1 MKEDDIRLL
10 MEISPDRE
18 HLLPGWQRGVEVQRA
33 KTVKAGDLL
42 YCRSYPIWDH
52 AARKEAES
60 AMDKARQRK
69 GTSAAQKRLD
79 ARKAEDKL
87 IQIINANFGV
97 GDHLVTCTYA
107 RGKEPRD
114 LAEAKRHMSNYMAR
128 VKRAYRKAGLPE
140 PRYVYVTEVT
150 TSNRWGVRYHHHMV
164 LQGGLPRA
172 TVEELWTKKHGICN
186 TKSAQR
192 QKEGLTGWAKYI
204 AKQVCGEAK
213 ADLFA
218 TRHRWSA
225 SKGLTVPQP
234 TTADKK
240 ISRRRVERIAQA
252 MERDPDVAKLHLE
265 ACYPGYEVLEMT
277 VRTSEWVRGAYIYA
291 TLCRKE
297 DTYGNH
303 QARRRGNHRQAGQGV
318 CLHPLQLRVPG
329 GGQGVRR

>member
-10 MEISPDRE
+10 MEISHDRA

-33 KTVKAGDLL
+33 KTIKAGRLL
-42 YCRSYPIWDH
+42 YSRSYPIWDTT
-52 AARKEAES
+52 ARKEAED
-60 AMDKARQRK
+60 ALQNVRPRK
-69 GTSAAQKRLD
+69 GTSAAQKKLD

-87 IQIINANFGV
+87 IQIINANFGA

-107 RGKEPRD
+107 RGKEPGSLD
-114 LAEAKRHMSNYMAR
+114 EAKRHMANYMAR

-164 LQGGLPRA
+164 LQGGLPRS
-172 TVEELWTKKHGICN
+172 TVEALWTKKHGICN

-192 QKEGLTGWAKYI
+192 QKEGLTGWARYI

-213 ADLFA
+213 ADLFSA
-218 TRHRWSA
+218 RRRWSA

-240 ISRRRVERIAQA
+240 ISRRRVEKIAEA
-252 MERDPDVAKLHLE
+252 MARDPEEAKLHLE
-265 ACYPGYEVLEMT
+265 ACYPGYEVLELD

-291 TLCRKE
+291 TLCQRE
-297 DTYGNH
+297 EETRGNH
-303 QARRRGNHRQAGQGV
+303 QTRKRRNT
-318 CLHPLQLRVPG
+318 
-329 GGQGVRR
+329 